1 MGPLDLVQLTPL
13 MNRTG
18 GGPEINVGL
27 IDGPVTL
34 DLPDLAIFRLIP
46 VAACDLQGRPLNESN
61 LGSSIGRRGLM
72 APGVAITSLG
82 TKHQTKTPFW
92 IITSMLLSAHSGATE
107 HG

>member
-82 TKHQTKTPFW
+82 RNGKPKRRFG
-92 IITSMLLSAHSGATE
+92 S
-107 HG
+107 